1 MTRKSPQLEQRLGKA
16 LSHPLRMR
24 ALTLLNQRV
33 ASPSELAEELGEPLG
48 NVSYHVRMLLELDL
62 IELVRTTPRR
72 GAVEHHYRAT
82 ERAWLDKREWGE
94 LPRSLRRGLSDA
106 VLAQIWK
113 DTLAAA
119 KEGTLDARDSRHVS
133 RTPLVLDEKGWSE
146 LAEVLDEVLERAL
159 AIQSES
165 AERLSNDTDADPI
178 EGRLVLMHYEAPPE
192 AGRRRPAKRKASNR
206 RK

>member
-133 RTPLVLDEKGWSE
+133 RTPLVLDEEGWTE

-159 AIQSES
+159 AIQGDS
-165 AERLSNDTDADPI
+165 AERLSKDADADPI

-192 AGRRRPAKRKASNR
+192 AGRRRPAKRKAANR